1 MRGRGGPAGAAE
13 AAGLP
18 GREQPGPGQ
27 PGAPSAGLD
36 RPVSVPRSPPPQ
48 SPAARRPRRWGGGR
62 AWVSAAP
69 RGPPWGLAE
78 RRVTSIWCQLFRG
91 DGGGG
96 VGPAGTRWAS
106 WARGRKEISGGRS
119 GQGEA
124 GIGASVGISGRCCA
138 ARTARPVPR
147 APPAADSDATA
158 RSAERGLVRKGAAQP
173 GPEPGEGGAPAA
185 SPLAC

>member
-78 RRVTSIWCQLFRG
+78 RRVASIWCQLFRG

-96 VGPAGTRWAS
+96 WWGPRVPDGRAGPAGGKRFLGAGPGRGRRGLERAWAS
-106 WARGRKEISGGRS
+106 
-119 GQGEA
+119 
-124 GIGASVGISGRCCA
+124 
-138 ARTARPVPR
+138 
-147 APPAADSDATA
+147 PA
-158 RSAERGLVRKGAAQP
+158 GAAQL
-173 GPEPGEGGAPAA
+173 GPRARFHVRPQLLTLMQPRGARSEAWLGKGRRSQGRSREKEGR
-185 SPLAC
+185 PLPPR